1 MESISNFFV
10 WRMAVLVLIYRVS
23 FIKTWIGVI
32 AICVILSMV
41 SLILAIF
48 GIQYIKNSHKH

>member
-23 FIKTWIGVI
+23 FIKTWLGLDWSDSYLCHIDHG
-32 AICVILSMV
+32 
-41 SLILAIF
+41 
-48 GIQYIKNSHKH
+48 